1 MNNKDQAVLFM
12 RTLDDIQLRVLII
25 LMIDRGGLT
34 MDEMLFRAN
43 KKDRKL
49 MDRACAQLST
59 PPYCMIVKQP
69 GQHNKFVWMP
79 TDALLPFTKSLY
91 FGGAG
96 DPVFPLRENWKE
108 SELKNLR
115 ATTTILDNLID
126 VKDISSS
133 SRDFPLKENWNP
145 EPDHENPNYDACL
158 RACRKVG
165 IGEPAAGFISD
176 LRNPDNGEWMTPGLI
191 IKHKENLKP
200 GVSIRLAIHRLKQF
214 EMIENTTRPEP
225 LRGRAVTDEFSKYF
239 PGRVDQ
245 DEEEE
250 VYP

>member
-1 MNNKDQAVLFM
+1 MSNKDQAILFM
-12 RTLDDIQLRVLII
+12 RTLDDIQLRILVI

-49 MDRACAQLST
+49 MDKACAQLSN
-59 PPYCMIVKQP
+59 PPYCVIVKQRI
-69 GQHNKFVWMP
+69 QHNKFVWMP
-79 TDALLPFTKSLY
+79 TDTLLPFTKSLY
-91 FGGAG
+91 FGGSG
-96 DPVFPLRENWKE
+96 VPVLPLRENWKE
-108 SELKNLR
+108 LELKNLR
-115 ATTTILDNLID
+115 PATAITDNLID

-133 SRDFPLKENWNP
+133 RDLPLKENWNP
-145 EPDHENPNYDACL
+145 EPNHENPNYDACL

-176 LRNPDNGEWMTPGLI
+176 LRNPDNGEWMTPGFI

-214 EMIENTTRPEP
+214 EMIENITRSEP
-225 LRGRAVTDEFSKYF
+225 LRGQAVTDEVTKYF
-239 PGRVDQ
+239 PGQAARDYD
-245 DEEEE
+245 DEEM
-250 VYP
+250 